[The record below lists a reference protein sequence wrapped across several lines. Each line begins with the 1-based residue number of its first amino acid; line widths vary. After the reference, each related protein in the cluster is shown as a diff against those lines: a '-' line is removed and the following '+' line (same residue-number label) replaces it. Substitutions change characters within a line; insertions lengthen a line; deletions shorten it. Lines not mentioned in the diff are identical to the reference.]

1 MGISDYGF
9 LLHLY
14 YGPRTECDMSYLLQ
28 YFDRGFCG
36 NPYEAGS
43 DRTVSPDLLPFEYPC
58 YGNGDFR
65 SPSVN
70 IRSKNGV
77 YGIDL
82 RYKSHRFAEGK
93 YGIPGL
99 PAVYA
104 GEREAQTLEIVLE
117 DTAFQIEVTLKYGVL
132 PELDDH
138 KERGDQ
144 KLRKRRSFHWKSLQ
158 RGTGLRTGRF

>member
-132 PELDDH
+132 PELDVITRSAVIKNCG
-138 KERGDQ
+138 KEEV
-144 KLRKRRSFHWKSLQ
+144 LSLIHI
-158 RGTGLRTGRF
+158 